1 MIYFQYGARGVNLLE
16 KFINDDLVNGII
28 WDPRFSHKD
37 LIEQRKKIFTK
48 KMSCLFDPKF
58 FYYEYETPVLKN
70 LEKLDFN
77 PTEKITRKY
86 LNDQSKM
93 SKYFDG
99 LIQYQLQIDTDNI
112 MAPSLRIE
120 TFDSVNSERQ
130 LNLLD
135 NFNDFISQKNIEKNK
150 CINLTIDEGAF
161 NDTDKMNDFISSLD
175 ELREYFSDIYLTIIR
190 NQESNNKLSFNQKCL
205 ENILNFIYFL
215 NYIGYK
221 VTVGYTGLEGI
232 LYFAV
237 GATNIGTNIS
247 QSLKRLVIDK
257 IGLTGKKNDQGG
269 SQVKSHYTSIPLLNY
284 LKCDLF
290 LDQIR
295 ESDREKLFQLILS
308 DSQLD
313 NEIKAGKKS
322 FEYTLIDT
330 QYQYMEALHK
340 FISSLEN
347 KSLKDR
353 IDYVINSIN
362 LAIEKTNEYNE
373 LFQISNLPSNHLIEW
388 KNALTSFKE
397 KNIY

>member
-16 KFINDDLVNGII
+16 KFVNDGLIDGII

-37 LIEQRKKIFTK
+37 LIEQRKKLFTK
-48 KMSCLFDPKF
+48 DISCLFDPKF

-70 LEKLDFN
+70 LEKLSFN

-86 LNDQSKM
+86 LNDQTKINQ
-93 SKYFDG
+93 YFEG
-99 LIQYQLQIDTDNI
+99 LVQYQLEIGTNNI

-135 NFNDFISQKNIEKNK
+135 NFNDFILQKNIEKNK

-161 NDTDKMNDFISSLD
+161 NDTDKMNDFIGNLD
-175 ELREYFSDIYLTIIR
+175 ELKINFSDIYLTIIR

-205 ENILNFIYFL
+205 ENILNFIYYL

-221 VTVGYTGLEGI
+221 ITVGYTGLEGI
-232 LYFAV
+232 LYYAV
-237 GATNIGTNIS
+237 GASNIGTNIS

-257 IGLTGKKNDQGG
+257 IGLTGKITEQGG
-269 SQVKSHYTSIPLLNY
+269 SPAKSHYTSLPLLNY

-295 ESDREKLFQLILS
+295 DADKEKIFKLILS
-308 DSQLD
+308 NSQLD
-313 NEIKAGKKS
+313 NQIKSGKKS

-330 QYQYMEALHK
+330 QYQYMEALHA
-340 FISSLEN
+340 FMNSIEN
-347 KSLKDR
+347 LSLKDR
-353 IDYVINSIN
+353 IDYVINEIE
-362 LAIEKTNEYNE
+362 LAIEKTEEYNE
-373 LFQISNLPSNHLIEW
+373 LFQISNLPSNHLVEW

>member
-16 KFINDDLVNGII
+16 KFVNDGLIDGII

-37 LIEQRKKIFTK
+37 LIEQRKKLFTK
-48 KMSCLFDPKF
+48 DISCLFDPKF

-70 LEKLDFN
+70 LEKLSFN

-86 LNDQSKM
+86 LNDQTKINQ
-93 SKYFDG
+93 YFEG
-99 LIQYQLQIDTDNI
+99 LVQYQLEIGTNNI

-135 NFNDFISQKNIEKNK
+135 NFNDFILQKNIEKNK

-161 NDTDKMNDFISSLD
+161 NDTDKMNDFIGNLD
-175 ELREYFSDIYLTIIR
+175 ELKINFSDIYLTIIR
-190 NQESNNKLSFNQKCL
+190 YQESNNKLSFNQKCL
-205 ENILNFIYFL
+205 ENILNFIYYL

-221 VTVGYTGLEGI
+221 ITVGYTGLEGI
-232 LYFAV
+232 LYYAV
-237 GATNIGTNIS
+237 GASNIGTNIS

-257 IGLTGKKNDQGG
+257 IGLTGKITEQGG
-269 SQVKSHYTSIPLLNY
+269 SQAKSHYTSLPLLNY

-295 ESDREKLFQLILS
+295 DADKEKIFKLILS
-308 DSQLD
+308 NSQLD
-313 NEIKAGKKS
+313 NQIKSGKKS

-330 QYQYMEALHK
+330 QYQYMEALHA
-340 FISSLEN
+340 FMNSIEN
-347 KSLKDR
+347 LSLKER
-353 IDYVINSIN
+353 IDYVINAIE
-362 LAIEKTNEYNE
+362 LAIEKTEEYNE
-373 LFQISNLPSNHLIEW
+373 LFQISNLPSNHLVEW

>member
-16 KFINDDLVNGII
+16 KFVNDGLIDGII

-37 LIEQRKKIFTK
+37 LIEQRKKLFTK
-48 KMSCLFDPKF
+48 DISCLFDPKF

-70 LEKLDFN
+70 LEKLSFN

-86 LNDQSKM
+86 LNDQTKINQ
-93 SKYFDG
+93 YFEG
-99 LIQYQLQIDTDNI
+99 LVQYQLEIGTNNI

-135 NFNDFISQKNIEKNK
+135 NFNDFILQKNIEKNK

-161 NDTDKMNDFISSLD
+161 NDTDKMNDFIGNLD
-175 ELREYFSDIYLTIIR
+175 ELKINFSDIYLTIIR

-205 ENILNFIYFL
+205 ENILNFIYYL

-221 VTVGYTGLEGI
+221 ITVGYTGLEGI
-232 LYFAV
+232 LYYAV
-237 GATNIGTNIS
+237 GASNIGTNIS

-257 IGLTGKKNDQGG
+257 IGLTGKITEQGG
-269 SQVKSHYTSIPLLNY
+269 SPAKSHYTSLPLLNY

-295 ESDREKLFQLILS
+295 DADKEKIFKLILS
-308 DSQLD
+308 NSQLD
-313 NEIKAGKKS
+313 NQIKSGKKS

-330 QYQYMEALHK
+330 QYQYMEALHA
-340 FISSLEN
+340 FMNSIEN
-347 KSLKDR
+347 LSLKER
-353 IDYVINSIN
+353 IDYVINAIE
-362 LAIEKTNEYNE
+362 LAIEKTEEYNE
-373 LFQISNLPSNHLIEW
+373 LFQISNLPSNHLVEW
-388 KNALTSFKE
+388 KNALTLFKE

>member
-16 KFINDDLVNGII
+16 KFVNDGLIDGII

-37 LIEQRKKIFTK
+37 LIEQRKKLFTK
-48 KMSCLFDPKF
+48 DISCLFDPKF

-70 LEKLDFN
+70 LEKLSFN

-86 LNDQSKM
+86 LNDQTKINQ
-93 SKYFDG
+93 YFEG
-99 LIQYQLQIDTDNI
+99 LVQYQLEIGTNNI

-135 NFNDFISQKNIEKNK
+135 NFNDFILQKNIEKNK

-161 NDTDKMNDFISSLD
+161 NDTDKMNDFIGNLD
-175 ELREYFSDIYLTIIR
+175 ELKINFSDIYLTIIR

-205 ENILNFIYFL
+205 ENILNFIYYL

-221 VTVGYTGLEGI
+221 ITVGYTGLEGI
-232 LYFAV
+232 LYYAV
-237 GATNIGTNIS
+237 GASNIGTNIS

-257 IGLTGKKNDQGG
+257 IGLTGKITEQGG
-269 SQVKSHYTSIPLLNY
+269 SQAKSHYTSLPLLNY

-295 ESDREKLFQLILS
+295 DADKEKIFKLILS
-308 DSQLD
+308 NSQLD
-313 NEIKAGKKS
+313 NQIKSGKKS

-330 QYQYMEALHK
+330 QYQYMEALHA
-340 FISSLEN
+340 FMNSIEN
-347 KSLKDR
+347 LSLKER
-353 IDYVINSIN
+353 IDYVINAIE
-362 LAIEKTNEYNE
+362 LAIEKTEEYNE
-373 LFQISNLPSNHLIEW
+373 LFQISNLPSNHLVEW